1 MFILDSLLIDTL
13 KFVMDKLLVVAET
26 ELSDD
31 SVLRERLLNA
41 QMRLELGELSDEEFG
56 EIEQDVFD
64 RLRKLKGTK
73 SGAPISMK
81 SSDGGSVTVEA
92 SVSEDFHDSDDE
104 AK

>member
-1 MFILDSLLIDTL
+1 MFLLDSLLIDGL
-13 KFVMDKLLVVAET
+13 KFVMEKLLAVAEA

-41 QMRLELGELSDEEFG
+41 QMRLELGELSGEEFS

-64 RLRKLKGTK
+64 RLRELKGTK
-73 SGAPISMK
+73 SGAPISMT
-81 SSDGGSVTVEA
+81 SGGGSSVTVE
-92 SVSEDFHDSDDE
+92 SEDFHDSDDE